1 MTRRSWHHVHVAEAA
16 LAPEARRVALRKSAG
31 ILVCDGLAES
41 YEFTGGEL
49 HERAHAKLP
58 ASSALRRVAMLGDV
72 VTLHHAHVQI
82 RALQCRLHEGLV
94 VAMQSH
100 SAVSLPHSVIHV
112 KQEFQ

>member
-1 MTRRSWHHVHVAEAA
+1 MRAWTDYRSGNHVHVAETA

-41 YEFTGGEL
+41 YEFTGGKL

-82 RALQCRLHEGLV
+82 GALQRRPHERLI
-94 VAMQSH
+94 VAVQGH
-100 SAVSLPHSVIHV
+100 RVLSLP
-112 KQEFQ
+112 QED